1 MKTFA
6 GCALMLI
13 AALFAQG
20 AVAAGD
26 LFGVWSPRGQ
36 TITFSATD
44 PQFKQADD
52 MPMQPWALEKFRN
65 TKSGYGPHATPESE
79 DPTFQCYPPGM
90 PLILL
95 IPFPLEIIEARDRI
109 VMYFEYSNLLRQIF
123 MDGRPHPADLQPT
136 YMGHSTGR
144 WEGDTLVVDT
154 VGLTDKSWLDRAGHP
169 HSDALHIVERMR
181 RLDHETLE
189 IDLTFDDAKA
199 YTRPWKGRKLYT
211 FRPGWEIMEYVCADN
226 FRKPAAAK

>member
-1 MKTFA
+1 
-6 GCALMLI
+6 
-13 AALFAQG
+13 
-20 AVAAGD
+20 
-26 LFGVWSPRGQ
+26 
-36 TITFSATD
+36 
-44 PQFKQADD
+44 
-52 MPMQPWALEKFRN
+52 
-65 TKSGYGPHATPESE
+65 
-79 DPTFQCYPPGM
+79 M

-95 IPFPLEIIEARDRI
+95 IPFPVEIIEARDRI
-109 VMYFEYSNLLRQIF
+109 VMYFEYSNLMRQIF

-144 WEGDTLVVDT
+144 WDGDTLVVDT

-169 HSDALHIVERMR
+169 HSDALHIVERIR

-189 IDLTFDDAKA
+189 IDLTFDDVKA

-226 FRKPAAAK
+226 FKKPAAAK